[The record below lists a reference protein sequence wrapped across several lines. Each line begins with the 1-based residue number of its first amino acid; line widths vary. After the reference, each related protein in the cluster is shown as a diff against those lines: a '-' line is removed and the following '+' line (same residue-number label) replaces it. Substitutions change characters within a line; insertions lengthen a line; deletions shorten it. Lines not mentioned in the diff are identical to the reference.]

1 MTPSNG
7 VPPESTPPPATPPGG
22 TPASGAGTAAP
33 SAPPPSRTPLAVLAW
48 LWVGLPLVYGLY
60 ELIRKATQLFTD

>member
-7 VPPESTPPPATPPGG
+7 VPPESTTPP
-22 TPASGAGTAAP
+22 TTASPA
-33 SAPPPSRTPLAVLAW
+33 RTPLAVLAW

-60 ELIRKATQLFTD
+60 ELISKATQLFTD